1 MAGLVLERH
10 IVQYNGLALLTPV
23 LNGIAGNLGSIY
35 ASRISTRLH
44 SGGEEDYR
52 HSEVTL
58 FLIHIPIEIVF
69 LIFAW
74 WFNVGHV
81 NLSWSF
87 SITYLFVSII
97 CVCIYM
103 VYIFNIFKLLNLF
116 NLC

>member
-1 MAGLVLERH
+1 MAGLVLERY

-44 SGGEEDYR
+44 CGGEEDYR
-52 HSEVTL
+52 HSAIIL

-74 WFNVGHV
+74 WFNIGHV
-81 NLSWSF
+81 NIVWSF

-97 CVCIYM
+97 CVCIH
-103 VYIFNIFKLLNLF
+103 IFFILI
-116 NLC
+116 